1 MITITY
7 DKSLSLSSLISQRL
21 TYMLIGTL
29 LTSLIISAQNASA
42 GGGHDLPPASIG
54 DRKASLSVKS
64 TPEIASVSDRVNLSY
79 TFTDQTAGKAI
90 SHVTYVVTINDSSG
104 NRIFSEVVHGHD
116 GAIDL
121 QFRRSDAKPYKVNA
135 NYDNLA
141 ASYVS
146 DFGSP
151 IVIDG
156 AVLSNPGSYKAIIEV
171 TGIDFDNTFLP
182 DPIKYE
188 YNFSVLENQSF
199 QVDYEGRVFN
209 LDILSPVQIST
220 TEFKPENRQ
229 LIMTY
234 PGTDAIHLDD
244 FRVVADIP
252 KEMMAGP
259 FTASFGNGG
268 QLDVREESI
277 SDDTVRLIMNGTHLD
292 VTQQDGQSQDEE
304 NSSSGSM
311 ANMHSMQ
318 TSASSDMPN
327 AIVITS
333 TTVVPEFPLGLPLVS
348 AVALAAVL
356 AFFKGREKRF
366 LNRT

>member
-1 MITITY
+1 
-7 DKSLSLSSLISQRL
+7 
-21 TYMLIGTL
+21 
-29 LTSLIISAQNASA
+29 
-42 GGGHDLPPASIG
+42 
-54 DRKASLSVKS
+54 
-64 TPEIASVSDRVNLSY
+64 
-79 TFTDQTAGKAI
+79 
-90 SHVTYVVTINDSSG
+90 
-104 NRIFSEVVHGHD
+104 
-116 GAIDL
+116 
-121 QFRRSDAKPYKVNA
+121 
-135 NYDNLA
+135 
-141 ASYVS
+141 
-146 DFGSP
+146 
-151 IVIDG
+151 
-156 AVLSNPGSYKAIIEV
+156 
-171 TGIDFDNTFLP
+171 
-182 DPIKYE
+182 
-188 YNFSVLENQSF
+188 
-199 QVDYEGRVFN
+199 
-209 LDILSPVQIST
+209 
-220 TEFKPENRQ
+220 
-229 LIMTY
+229 
-234 PGTDAIHLDD
+234 
-244 FRVVADIP
+244 
-252 KEMMAGP
+252 MMAGP